1 MKKMSKILT
10 FILVLAMVLGT
21 VAMAAEPSYTIS
33 ATDGSLE
40 HGSITLTYTYTV
52 TKDVTDDNNNTTSET
67 KEVTETAFLKKGSL
81 SADIPKDAKV
91 VISFN
96 ANTGYEFIGAKDDA
110 NNPIEDGAEITLTK
124 SLIITPEFRLK
135 DTLGGEAKISSFKID
150 AICPSAYYW
159 QQCHKK
165 DSNSNSVLDNN
176 LLKYTRY
183 PGKLNGTQSPSTEIA
198 KGYYVDL
205 TLYVND
211 ADYAAFISTNG
222 NSSDKFSVTTPG
234 DSSFLAGSTNPS
246 ASAVINATTDGK
258 GYSITLTGVYYV
270 GGSDNTLKL
279 IVTQGNYNAI
289 LSCKIDNATIIPTT
303 PDDDKPSEETTAAQ
317 PYVIISSYSYGKGD
331 LVAGETRNVTMTFR
345 NTSKTM
351 AVENMMVTM
360 TLPDA
365 MMLTSS
371 SNSFYIESLAAEGT
385 ITKTVNVTVKPTAA
399 AQSHSMTVDFTYDY
413 LDNGTRRNAKTTETI
428 SMPVLQVDRF
438 TVTGIDLPTQIFVG
452 EENNLSVNFVN
463 KSRTDIYNL
472 SAKLSCEA
480 LSNNGEEQ
488 YLGNLASGTT
498 SSADFYITAN
508 EKGELVGEVIITYE
522 DTNMNQRTVSVPF
535 TTQAAS
541 YEDIYGPTDP
551 VDPGLDPVGPVEPE
565 TTGFPWFWV
574 IAGVV
579 VVAAGVFVA
588 LKLRK
593 NKKESVDEDEDI

>member
-1 MKKMSKILT
+1 MTVKKMSKILI

-21 VAMAAEPSYTIS
+21 VAMAEVPTPAANTPATQEETVTYTITAGTFTNGQMTIKYGTTQSPLASGASLTVEKDTEITVEFS
-33 ATDGSLE
+33 AT
-40 HGSITLTYTYTV
+40 
-52 TKDVTDDNNNTTSET
+52 
-67 KEVTETAFLKKGSL
+67 A
-81 SADIPKDAKV
+81 
-91 VISFN
+91 
-96 ANTGYEFIGAKDDA
+96 GYEFVKATYKIGEK
-110 NNPIEDGAEITLTK
+110 ETSLSDGGKFTLTGDAT
-124 SLIITPEFRLK
+124 ITPVFQAK
-135 DTLGGEAKISSFKID
+135 STLGGEKTADSFRLD
-150 AICPSAYYW
+150 AICSGSYYW
-159 QQCHKK
+159 QMYHK
-165 DSNSNSVLDNN
+165 DMANN
-176 LLKYTRY
+176 KKYTKY
-183 PGKLNGTQSPSTEIA
+183 PGSPADKVNPSSEIV
-198 KGYYVDL
+198 KGNYVDL
-205 TLYVND
+205 TLYVTDND
-211 ADYAAFISTNG
+211 FLSLYGSTGYSKN
-222 NSSDKFSVTTPG
+222 NFSVTTPG
-234 DSSFLAGSTNPS
+234 DSSFLAGSGAGAEIEKWTVGS
-246 ASAVINATTDGK
+246 TDK
-258 GYSITLTGVYYV
+258 GMEIQLTGVYYV

-279 IVTQGNYNAI
+279 IITQGNYNAI
-289 LSCKIDNATIIPTT
+289 VTCKIDNATIIPTK
-303 PDDDKPSEETTAAQ
+303 PDDEKPDTETTAAQ

-331 LVAGETRNVTMTFR
+331 LVAGETRNITMTFR

-413 LDNGTRRNAKTTETI
+413 LDNGVRRNAKTTETI

-438 TVTGIDLPTQIFVG
+438 TVTGIDLPQQIFIG

-472 SAKLSCEA
+472 SAKLNCEG

-498 SSADFYITAN
+498 SSADFYITGN
-508 EKGELVGEVIITYE
+508 EKCELVGEVIITYE

-535 TTQAAS
+535 TTQVTS
-541 YEDIYGPTDP
+541 YEDVWGPSNP
-551 VDPGLDPVGPVEPE
+551 SVDPGMDPGTDPGMEEPA
-565 TTGFPWFWV
+565 GFPWFWV
-574 IAGVV
+574 IGGVV
-579 VVAAGVFVA
+579 VVAAGVFVY

>member
-1 MKKMSKILT
+1 MTVKKMSKILT

-21 VAMAAEPSYTIS
+21 VAMAEVPTPAAKTPATKEETVTYTITAGTVENGTLTIKYGSTQEPLTTGAKTAAIAKDTDITVVAEPKAGYELVAINYTIGETTTDIK
-33 ATDGSLE
+33 TDGKF
-40 HGSITLTYTYTV
+40 TLT
-52 TKDVTDDNNNTTSET
+52 
-67 KEVTETAFLKKGSL
+67 G
-81 SADIPKDAKV
+81 
-91 VISFN
+91 N
-96 ANTGYEFIGAKDDA
+96 AT
-110 NNPIEDGAEITLTK
+110 
-124 SLIITPEFRLK
+124 ITPVFQAK
-135 DTLGGEAKISSFKID
+135 STLGGEKTADSFRLD
-150 AICPSAYYW
+150 AICSGSYYW
-159 QQCHKK
+159 QMYHK
-165 DSNSNSVLDNN
+165 DMANN
-176 LLKYTRY
+176 KKYTKY
-183 PGKLNGTQSPSTEIA
+183 PGSPADKVNPSSEIV
-198 KGYYVDL
+198 KGNYVDL
-205 TLYVND
+205 TLYVTDND
-211 ADYAAFISTNG
+211 FLSLYGSTGYSKN
-222 NSSDKFSVTTPG
+222 NFSVTTPG
-234 DSSFLAGSTNPS
+234 DSSFLAGSGAGAEIEKWTVGS
-246 ASAVINATTDGK
+246 TDK
-258 GYSITLTGVYYV
+258 GMEIQLTGVYYV

-279 IVTQGNYNAI
+279 IITQGNYNAI
-289 LSCKIDNATIIPTT
+289 VTCKIDNATIIPTK
-303 PDDDKPSEETTAAQ
+303 PDDEKPDTETTAAQ

-331 LVAGETRNVTMTFR
+331 LVAGETRNITMTFR

-413 LDNGTRRNAKTTETI
+413 LDNGVRRNAKTTETI

-438 TVTGIDLPTQIFVG
+438 TVTGIDLPQQIFIG

-472 SAKLSCEA
+472 SAKLNCEG

-498 SSADFYITAN
+498 SSADFYITGN

-535 TTQAAS
+535 TTQVTS
-541 YEDIYGPTDP
+541 YEDVWGPSNP
-551 VDPGLDPVGPVEPE
+551 SVDPGMDPGTDPGMEEPA
-565 TTGFPWFWV
+565 GFPWFWV
-574 IAGVV
+574 IGGVV
-579 VVAAGVFVA
+579 VVAAGVFVY

>member
-1 MKKMSKILT
+1 MKKISKILT

-21 VAMAAEPSYTIS
+21 VAMAEVGDPVTTPTYTITAGTFTNGS
-33 ATDGSLE
+33 ISLTLVGNDGKDTSL
-40 HGSITLTYTYTV
+40 GSITATGGKIENIA
-52 TKDVTDDNNNTTSET
+52 KDSKV
-67 KEVTETAFLKKGSL
+67 
-81 SADIPKDAKV
+81 KV
-91 VISFN
+91 VFVPSP
-96 ANTGYEFIGAKDDA
+96 GYEFVGAKD
-110 NNPIEDGAEITLTK
+110 NNGKIIKDGDVLTITDNLT
-124 SLIITPEFRLK
+124 ITPAFAPKASLGSAAAVNSY
-135 DTLGGEAKISSFKID
+135 TLQ

-159 QQCHKK
+159 QQYHKTPGGG
-165 DSNSNSVLDNN
+165 DT
-176 LLKYTRY
+176 KYTRY

-211 ADYAAFISTNG
+211 ADYATFING
-222 NSSDKFSVTTPG
+222 DISKNELFSVTTPG
-234 DSSFLAGSTNPS
+234 DSSFLAGNTTPS
-246 ASAVINATTDGK
+246 ANADIDPWEEGK
-258 GYSITLTGVYYV
+258 GYTIKLTGVYYV
-270 GGSDNTLKL
+270 GGNDNTLKL

-289 LSCKIDNATIIPTT
+289 LSCKIDNATIVPEKENDKK
-303 PDDDKPSEETTAAQ
+303 PDGETTAAQ

-371 SNSFYIESLAAEGT
+371 SNSFYIEALAAEGT
-385 ITKTVNVTVKPTAA
+385 ITKTVNVTVKSNAA

-413 LDNGTRRNAKTTETI
+413 LDNGIRRNAKTTESI

-438 TVTGIDLPTQIFVG
+438 TVTGIDLPQEIFMG

-463 KSRTDIYNL
+463 KSRTEIYNL
-472 SAKLSCEA
+472 SAKLNCEG

-498 SSADFYITAN
+498 SSADFYIKGN

-535 TTQAAS
+535 TTKVIS
-541 YEDIYGPTDP
+541 YEDAWGPQ
-551 VDPGLDPVGPVEPE
+551 GPVGPQNPDDPGMDPGMEEPA
-565 TTGFPWFWV
+565 GFPWFWV
-574 IAGVV
+574 IGGVV
-579 VVAAGVFVA
+579 VVAAGVFVY

-593 NKKESVDEDEDI
+593 NKKESVEEDEDI

>member
-21 VAMAAEPSYTIS
+21 VAMAEVPTPAAKTPATKEETVTYTITAGTVENGTLTIKYGSTQEPLTTGAKTAAIAKDTDITVVAEPKAGYELVAINYTIGETTTDIK
-33 ATDGSLE
+33 TDGKF
-40 HGSITLTYTYTV
+40 TLT
-52 TKDVTDDNNNTTSET
+52 
-67 KEVTETAFLKKGSL
+67 G
-81 SADIPKDAKV
+81 
-91 VISFN
+91 N
-96 ANTGYEFIGAKDDA
+96 AT
-110 NNPIEDGAEITLTK
+110 
-124 SLIITPEFRLK
+124 ITPVFQAK
-135 DTLGGEAKISSFKID
+135 STLGGEKTADSFRLD
-150 AICPSAYYW
+150 AICSGSYYW
-159 QQCHKK
+159 QMYHK
-165 DSNSNSVLDNN
+165 DMANN
-176 LLKYTRY
+176 KKYTKY
-183 PGKLNGTQSPSTEIA
+183 PGSPADKVNPSSEIV
-198 KGYYVDL
+198 KGNYVDL
-205 TLYVND
+205 TLYVTDND
-211 ADYAAFISTNG
+211 FLSLYGSTGYSKN
-222 NSSDKFSVTTPG
+222 NFSVTTPG
-234 DSSFLAGSTNPS
+234 DSSFLAGSGAGAEIEKWTVGS
-246 ASAVINATTDGK
+246 TDK
-258 GYSITLTGVYYV
+258 GMEIQLTGVYYV

-279 IVTQGNYNAI
+279 IITQGNYNAI
-289 LSCKIDNATIIPTT
+289 VTCKIDNATIIPTK
-303 PDDDKPSEETTAAQ
+303 PDDEKPDTETTAAQ

-331 LVAGETRNVTMTFR
+331 LVAGETRNITMTFR

-413 LDNGTRRNAKTTETI
+413 LDNGVRRNAKTTETI

-438 TVTGIDLPTQIFVG
+438 TVTGIDLPQQIFIG

-472 SAKLSCEA
+472 SAKLNCEG

-498 SSADFYITAN
+498 SSADFYITGN

-535 TTQAAS
+535 TTQVTS
-541 YEDIYGPTDP
+541 YEDVWGPSNP
-551 VDPGLDPVGPVEPE
+551 SVDPGTDPGTDPGMEEPA
-565 TTGFPWFWV
+565 GFPWFWV
-574 IAGVV
+574 IGGVA
-579 VVAAGVFVA
+579 VVAAGVFVY

>member
-1 MKKMSKILT
+1 MTVKKMSKILI

-21 VAMAAEPSYTIS
+21 VAMAEVPTPAAKTPATQEETVTYTITAGIFTNGQMTIKYGTTQSPLASGASLTVEKDTEITVEFS
-33 ATDGSLE
+33 AT
-40 HGSITLTYTYTV
+40 
-52 TKDVTDDNNNTTSET
+52 
-67 KEVTETAFLKKGSL
+67 A
-81 SADIPKDAKV
+81 
-91 VISFN
+91 
-96 ANTGYEFIGAKDDA
+96 GYEFVKATYKIGEK
-110 NNPIEDGAEITLTK
+110 ETSLSDGGKFTLTGDAT
-124 SLIITPEFRLK
+124 ITPVFQAK
-135 DTLGGEAKISSFKID
+135 STLGGEKTADSFRLD
-150 AICPSAYYW
+150 AICSGSYYW
-159 QQCHKK
+159 QMYHK
-165 DSNSNSVLDNN
+165 DMANN
-176 LLKYTRY
+176 KKYTKY
-183 PGKLNGTQSPSTEIA
+183 PGSPADKVNPSSEIV
-198 KGYYVDL
+198 KGNYVDL
-205 TLYVND
+205 TLYVTDND
-211 ADYAAFISTNG
+211 FLSLYGSTGYSKN
-222 NSSDKFSVTTPG
+222 NFSVTTPG
-234 DSSFLAGSTNPS
+234 DSSFLAGSGAGAEIEKWTVGS
-246 ASAVINATTDGK
+246 TDKGMVIQ
-258 GYSITLTGVYYV
+258 LTGVYYV

-279 IVTQGNYNAI
+279 IITQGNYNAI
-289 LSCKIDNATIIPTT
+289 VTCKIDNATIIPTK
-303 PDDDKPSEETTAAQ
+303 PDDEKPDTETTAAQ

-331 LVAGETRNVTMTFR
+331 LVAGETRNITMTFR

-413 LDNGTRRNAKTTETI
+413 LDNGVRRNAKTTETI

-438 TVTGIDLPTQIFVG
+438 TVTGIDLPQQIFIG

-472 SAKLSCEA
+472 SAKLNCEG

-498 SSADFYITAN
+498 SSADFYITGN

-535 TTQAAS
+535 TTQVTS
-541 YEDIYGPTDP
+541 YEDVWGPSNP
-551 VDPGLDPVGPVEPE
+551 SVDPGMDPGTDPGMEEPA
-565 TTGFPWFWV
+565 GFPWFWV
-574 IAGVV
+574 IGGVV
-579 VVAAGVFVA
+579 VVAAGVFVY

>member
-1 MKKMSKILT
+1 MTVKKMSKILT
-10 FILVLAMVLGT
+10 FILVLAMVLST
-21 VAMAAEPSYTIS
+21 VAMAAEPPYTVSAPADSLTHGKITITYDTADTEKGGTKTVNGFLNSTTTSIKLPDDVKKIKVSFTANPGYEFVS
-33 ATDGSLE
+33 ATYKVGDTDAKPVADFGE
-40 HGSITLTYTYTV
+40 IEIT
-52 TKDVTDDNNNTTSET
+52 NNTT
-67 KEVTETAFLKKGSL
+67 
-81 SADIPKDAKV
+81 
-91 VISFN
+91 
-96 ANTGYEFIGAKDDA
+96 
-110 NNPIEDGAEITLTK
+110 
-124 SLIITPEFRLK
+124 ITPVFQAK
-135 DTLGGEAKISSFKID
+135 STLGGEKTADSFRLD
-150 AICPSAYYW
+150 AICSGSYYW
-159 QQCHKK
+159 QMYHK
-165 DSNSNSVLDNN
+165 DMANN
-176 LLKYTRY
+176 KKYTKY
-183 PGKLNGTQSPSTEIA
+183 PGSPADKVNPSSEIV
-198 KGYYVDL
+198 KGNYVDL
-205 TLYVND
+205 TLYVTD
-211 ADYAAFISTNG
+211 DDFLSLYGSTGYSKN
-222 NSSDKFSVTTPG
+222 NFSVTTPG
-234 DSSFLAGSTNPS
+234 DSSFLAGNTTPS
-246 ASAVINATTDGK
+246 ANAEIDPWEGK
-258 GYSITLTGVYYV
+258 GYTVKLTGVYYV
-270 GGSDNTLKL
+270 GGNDNTLKL

-289 LSCKIDNATIIPTT
+289 VTCKIDNATIIPTK
-303 PDDDKPSEETTAAQ
+303 PDDEKPDTETTAAQ

-331 LVAGETRNVTMTFR
+331 LVAGETRNITMTFR

-413 LDNGTRRNAKTTETI
+413 LDNGVRRNAKTTETI

-438 TVTGIDLPTQIFVG
+438 TVTGIDLPQQIFIG

-472 SAKLSCEA
+472 SAKLNCEG

-498 SSADFYITAN
+498 SSADFYITGN

-535 TTQAAS
+535 TTQVTS
-541 YEDIYGPTDP
+541 YEDVWGPSNP
-551 VDPGLDPVGPVEPE
+551 SVDPGMDPGTDPGMEEPA
-565 TTGFPWFWV
+565 GFPWFWV
-574 IAGVV
+574 IGGVA
-579 VVAAGVFVA
+579 VVAAGVFVY

>member
-1 MKKMSKILT
+1 MKKISKILT

-21 VAMAAEPSYTIS
+21 VAMAADGDPVTTPTYTIT
-33 ATDGSLE
+33 AGTFTN
-40 HGSITLTYTYTV
+40 GSISLTLVGSDGNDTSLGNITATGGKIENIA
-52 TKDVTDDNNNTTSET
+52 KDSKV
-67 KEVTETAFLKKGSL
+67 
-81 SADIPKDAKV
+81 KV
-91 VISFN
+91 VFVPN
-96 ANTGYEFIGAKDDA
+96 PGYEFLRASDNAEKTIKDGDVLT
-110 NNPIEDGAEITLTK
+110 ITDNLT
-124 SLIITPEFRLK
+124 ITPEFAPKASLGSAAAVNSY
-135 DTLGGEAKISSFKID
+135 TLQ

-159 QQCHKK
+159 QQYHKTPGSG
-165 DSNSNSVLDNN
+165 DT
-176 LLKYTRY
+176 KYTRY

-211 ADYAAFISTNG
+211 TDYVTFING
-222 NSSDKFSVTTPG
+222 DTKKNELFSVTTPG
-234 DSSFLAGSTNPS
+234 DSSFLAGSGAGAEIEKWTVGS
-246 ASAVINATTDGK
+246 TDKGMVIQ
-258 GYSITLTGVYYV
+258 LTGVYYV

-279 IVTQGNYNAI
+279 IITQGNYNAI
-289 LSCKIDNATIIPTT
+289 VTCKIDNATIIPTK
-303 PDDDKPSEETTAAQ
+303 PDDEKPDTETTAAQ

-331 LVAGETRNVTMTFR
+331 LVAGETRNITMTFR

-399 AQSHSMTVDFTYDY
+399 AQSHSMAVDFTYDY
-413 LDNGTRRNAKTTETI
+413 LDNGVRRNAKTTETI

-438 TVTGIDLPTQIFVG
+438 TVTGIDLPQQIFIG

-472 SAKLSCEA
+472 SAKLNCEG

-498 SSADFYITAN
+498 SSADFYITGN
-508 EKGELVGEVIITYE
+508 EKCELVGEVIITYE

-535 TTQAAS
+535 TTQVTS
-541 YEDIYGPTDP
+541 YEDVWGPSNP
-551 VDPGLDPVGPVEPE
+551 SVDPGMDPGTDPGMEEPA
-565 TTGFPWFWV
+565 GFPWFWV
-574 IAGVV
+574 IGGVV
-579 VVAAGVFVA
+579 VVAAGVFVY

-593 NKKESVDEDEDI
+593 NKKESVEEDEDI

>member
-1 MKKMSKILT
+1 MTVKKMSKILI

-21 VAMAAEPSYTIS
+21 VAMAEVPTPAAKTPATQEETVTYTITAGIFTNGQMTIKYGTTQSPLASGASLTVEKDTEITVEFS
-33 ATDGSLE
+33 AT
-40 HGSITLTYTYTV
+40 
-52 TKDVTDDNNNTTSET
+52 
-67 KEVTETAFLKKGSL
+67 A
-81 SADIPKDAKV
+81 
-91 VISFN
+91 
-96 ANTGYEFIGAKDDA
+96 GYEFVKATYKIGEK
-110 NNPIEDGAEITLTK
+110 ETSLSDGGKFTLTGDAT
-124 SLIITPEFRLK
+124 ITPVFQAK
-135 DTLGGEAKISSFKID
+135 STLGGEKTADSFRLD
-150 AICPSAYYW
+150 AICSGSYYW
-159 QQCHKK
+159 QMYHK
-165 DSNSNSVLDNN
+165 DMANN
-176 LLKYTRY
+176 KKYTKY
-183 PGKLNGTQSPSTEIA
+183 PGSPADKVNPSSEIV
-198 KGYYVDL
+198 KGNYVDL
-205 TLYVND
+205 TLYVTDND
-211 ADYAAFISTNG
+211 FLSLYGSTGYSKN
-222 NSSDKFSVTTPG
+222 NFSVTTPG
-234 DSSFLAGSTNPS
+234 DSSFLAGSGAGAEIEKWTVGS
-246 ASAVINATTDGK
+246 TDKGMVIQ
-258 GYSITLTGVYYV
+258 LTGVYYV

-279 IVTQGNYNAI
+279 IITQGNYNAI
-289 LSCKIDNATIIPTT
+289 VTCKIDNATIVPEKENDKK
-303 PDDDKPSEETTAAQ
+303 PDEETTAAQ

-331 LVAGETRNVTMTFR
+331 LVAGETRNITMTFR

-413 LDNGTRRNAKTTETI
+413 LDNGVRRNAKTTETI

-438 TVTGIDLPTQIFVG
+438 TVTGIDLPQQIFIG

-472 SAKLSCEA
+472 SAKLNCEG

-498 SSADFYITAN
+498 SSADFYITGN
-508 EKGELVGEVIITYE
+508 EKCELVGEVIITYE

-535 TTQAAS
+535 TTQVTS
-541 YEDIYGPTDP
+541 YEDVWGPSNP
-551 VDPGLDPVGPVEPE
+551 SVDPGMDPGTDPGMEEPA
-565 TTGFPWFWV
+565 GFPWFWV
-574 IAGVV
+574 IGGVA
-579 VVAAGVFVA
+579 VVAAGVFVY

>member
-1 MKKMSKILT
+1 MKKISKILT

-21 VAMAAEPSYTIS
+21 VAMAAKAP
-33 ATDGSLE
+33 
-40 HGSITLTYTYTV
+40 YTV
-52 TKDVTDDNNNTTSET
+52 SAPADSLTHGKITITYDTADTEKSGTKTVNGFLNSTTTSI
-67 KEVTETAFLKKGSL
+67 KLPNDVKKIKVSFTAN
-81 SADIPKDAKV
+81 P
-91 VISFN
+91 
-96 ANTGYEFIGAKDDA
+96 GYEFVSATYKVGDTDAKSVVDFGE
-110 NNPIEDGAEITLTK
+110 IEITDNTT
-124 SLIITPEFRLK
+124 ITPVFQAK
-135 DTLGGEAKISSFKID
+135 STLGGEKTADSFRLD
-150 AICPSAYYW
+150 AICSGSYYW
-159 QQCHKK
+159 QMYHK
-165 DSNSNSVLDNN
+165 DMANN
-176 LLKYTRY
+176 KKYTKY
-183 PGKLNGTQSPSTEIA
+183 PGSPADKVNPSSEIV
-198 KGYYVDL
+198 KGNYVDL
-205 TLYVND
+205 TLYVTD
-211 ADYAAFISTNG
+211 TDYVTFING
-222 NSSDKFSVTTPG
+222 DITKNELFSVTTPG
-234 DSSFLAGSTNPS
+234 DSSFLAGSGAGAEIEKWTVGS
-246 ASAVINATTDGK
+246 TDKGMVIQ
-258 GYSITLTGVYYV
+258 LTGVYYV

-279 IVTQGNYNAI
+279 IITQGNYNAI
-289 LSCKIDNATIIPTT
+289 VTCKIDNATIVPEKENDKK
-303 PDDDKPSEETTAAQ
+303 PDEETTAAQ

-413 LDNGTRRNAKTTETI
+413 LDNGVRRNAKTTETI

-438 TVTGIDLPTQIFVG
+438 TVTGIDLPQQIFIG

-472 SAKLSCEA
+472 SAKLNCEG

-498 SSADFYITAN
+498 SSADFYITGN
-508 EKGELVGEVIITYE
+508 EKCELVGEVIITYE

-535 TTQAAS
+535 TTQVTS
-541 YEDIYGPTDP
+541 YEDVWGPSNP
-551 VDPGLDPVGPVEPE
+551 SVDPGMDPGTDPGMEEPA
-565 TTGFPWFWV
+565 GFPWFWV
-574 IAGVV
+574 IGGVA
-579 VVAAGVFVA
+579 VVAAGVFVY

>member
-1 MKKMSKILT
+1 MTVKKMSKILI

-21 VAMAAEPSYTIS
+21 VAMAEVPTPAAKTPATQEETVTYTITAGIFTNGQMTIKYGTTQSPLASGASLTVEKDTEITVEFS
-33 ATDGSLE
+33 AT
-40 HGSITLTYTYTV
+40 
-52 TKDVTDDNNNTTSET
+52 
-67 KEVTETAFLKKGSL
+67 A
-81 SADIPKDAKV
+81 
-91 VISFN
+91 
-96 ANTGYEFIGAKDDA
+96 GYEFVKATYKIGEK
-110 NNPIEDGAEITLTK
+110 ETSLSDGGKFTLTGDAT
-124 SLIITPEFRLK
+124 ITPVFQAK
-135 DTLGGEAKISSFKID
+135 STLGGEKTADSFRLD
-150 AICPSAYYW
+150 AICSGSYYW
-159 QQCHKK
+159 QMYHK
-165 DSNSNSVLDNN
+165 DMANN
-176 LLKYTRY
+176 KKYTKY
-183 PGKLNGTQSPSTEIA
+183 PGSPADKVNPSSEIV
-198 KGYYVDL
+198 KGNYVDL
-205 TLYVND
+205 TLYVTDND
-211 ADYAAFISTNG
+211 FLNLCSSTGYSKDN
-222 NSSDKFSVTTPG
+222 FSVTTPG
-234 DSSFLAGSTNPS
+234 DSSFLAGSGAGAEIEKWTVGS
-246 ASAVINATTDGK
+246 TDKGMVIQ
-258 GYSITLTGVYYV
+258 LTGVYYV

-279 IVTQGNYNAI
+279 IITQGNYNAI
-289 LSCKIDNATIIPTT
+289 VTCKIDNATIIPTK
-303 PDDDKPSEETTAAQ
+303 PDDEKPDTETTAAQ

-331 LVAGETRNVTMTFR
+331 LVAGETRNITMTFR

-413 LDNGTRRNAKTTETI
+413 LDNGVRRNAKTTETI

-438 TVTGIDLPTQIFVG
+438 TVTGIDLPQQIFMG

-472 SAKLSCEA
+472 SAKLNCEG

-498 SSADFYITAN
+498 SSADFYITGN

-535 TTQAAS
+535 TTQVTS
-541 YEDIYGPTDP
+541 YEDVWGPSNP
-551 VDPGLDPVGPVEPE
+551 SVDPGMDPGTDPGMEEPA
-565 TTGFPWFWV
+565 GFPWFWV
-574 IAGVV
+574 IGGVV
-579 VVAAGVFVA
+579 VVAAGVFVY

>member
-21 VAMAAEPSYTIS
+21 VAMAEVPTPAAKTPATQEETVTYTITAGIFTNGQMTIKYGTTQSPLASGASLTVEKDTEITVEFS
-33 ATDGSLE
+33 AT
-40 HGSITLTYTYTV
+40 
-52 TKDVTDDNNNTTSET
+52 
-67 KEVTETAFLKKGSL
+67 A
-81 SADIPKDAKV
+81 
-91 VISFN
+91 
-96 ANTGYEFIGAKDDA
+96 GYEFVKATYKIGEK
-110 NNPIEDGAEITLTK
+110 ETSLSDGGKFTLTGDAT
-124 SLIITPEFRLK
+124 ITPVFQAK
-135 DTLGGEAKISSFKID
+135 STLGGEKTADSFRLD
-150 AICPSAYYW
+150 AICSGSYYW
-159 QQCHKK
+159 QMYHK
-165 DSNSNSVLDNN
+165 DMANN
-176 LLKYTRY
+176 KKYTKY
-183 PGKLNGTQSPSTEIA
+183 PGSPADKVNPSSEIV
-198 KGYYVDL
+198 KGNYVDL
-205 TLYVND
+205 TLYVTDND
-211 ADYAAFISTNG
+211 FLSLYGSTGYSKN
-222 NSSDKFSVTTPG
+222 NFSVTTPG
-234 DSSFLAGSTNPS
+234 DSSFLAGSGAGAEIEKWTVGS
-246 ASAVINATTDGK
+246 TDKGMVIQ
-258 GYSITLTGVYYV
+258 LTGVYYV

-279 IVTQGNYNAI
+279 IITQGNYNAI
-289 LSCKIDNATIIPTT
+289 VTCKIDNATIIPTK
-303 PDDDKPSEETTAAQ
+303 PDDEKPDTETTAAQ

-331 LVAGETRNVTMTFR
+331 LVAGETRNITMTFR

-413 LDNGTRRNAKTTETI
+413 LDNGVRRNAKTTETI

-438 TVTGIDLPTQIFVG
+438 TVTGIDLPQQIFIG

-472 SAKLSCEA
+472 SAKLNCEG

-498 SSADFYITAN
+498 SSADFYITGN

-535 TTQAAS
+535 TTQVTS
-541 YEDIYGPTDP
+541 YEDVWGPSNP
-551 VDPGLDPVGPVEPE
+551 SVDPGMDPGTDPGMEEPA
-565 TTGFPWFWV
+565 GFPWFWV
-574 IAGVV
+574 IGGVA
-579 VVAAGVFVA
+579 VVAAGVFVY

>member
-1 MKKMSKILT
+1 MKKISKILT

-21 VAMAAEPSYTIS
+21 VAMAADGDPVTTPTYTITAGTFTNGS
-33 ATDGSLE
+33 ISLTLVGNDGKDTSL
-40 HGSITLTYTYTV
+40 GSITV
-52 TKDVTDDNNNTTSET
+52 TNGKIENIEKDSKV
-67 KEVTETAFLKKGSL
+67 
-81 SADIPKDAKV
+81 KV
-91 VISFN
+91 VFVPSP
-96 ANTGYEFIGAKDDA
+96 GYEFVGAKDGTEK
-110 NNPIEDGAEITLTK
+110 IIKDGDVLTITDNLT
-124 SLIITPEFRLK
+124 ITPVFAPKASLGSAAAVNSY
-135 DTLGGEAKISSFKID
+135 TLQ

-159 QQCHKK
+159 QQYHKTPGGG
-165 DSNSNSVLDNN
+165 DT
-176 LLKYTRY
+176 KYTRY
-183 PGKLNGTQSPSTEIA
+183 PGKLNGNQSPSTEIA

-211 ADYAAFISTNG
+211 TDYVTFIGQEG
-222 NSSDKFSVTTPG
+222 NDNDKFSVTTPG
-234 DSSFLAGSTNPS
+234 DSSFLAGNTTPS
-246 ASAVINATTDGK
+246 ANAEIAPWEKGK
-258 GYSITLTGVYYV
+258 GYTVKLTGVYYV

-279 IVTQGNYNAI
+279 IITQGNYNAI
-289 LSCKIDNATIIPTT
+289 VTCKIDNATIVPEKENDKK
-303 PDDDKPSEETTAAQ
+303 PDEETTAAQ

-331 LVAGETRNVTMTFR
+331 LVAGETRNITMTFR

-413 LDNGTRRNAKTTETI
+413 LDNGVRRNAKTTETI

-438 TVTGIDLPTQIFVG
+438 TVTGIDLPQQIFIG

-472 SAKLSCEA
+472 SAKLNCEG

-498 SSADFYITAN
+498 SSADFYITGN
-508 EKGELVGEVIITYE
+508 EKCELVGEVIITYE

-535 TTQAAS
+535 TTQVTS
-541 YEDIYGPTDP
+541 YEDVWGPSNP
-551 VDPGLDPVGPVEPE
+551 SVDPGMDPGTDPGMEEPA
-565 TTGFPWFWV
+565 GFPWFWV
-574 IAGVV
+574 IGGVV
-579 VVAAGVFVA
+579 VVAAGVFVY

-593 NKKESVDEDEDI
+593 NKKESVEEDEDI

>member
-1 MKKMSKILT
+1 MKKMSKIPT
-10 FILVLAMVLGT
+10 FILVLAMVLST
-21 VAMAAEPSYTIS
+21 VAKADQSDGTNTGNTTNDTYTITAGKFENGTLTIKYNSTQSPLTAGATSSAIAKGTEVTILAEPKAGYELAALNYTIGETTTDIK
-33 ATDGSLE
+33 TDGKFV
-40 HGSITLTYTYTV
+40 LTGNATV
-52 TKDVTDDNNNTTSET
+52 TPV
-67 KEVTETAFLKKGSL
+67 FQ
-81 SADIPKDAKV
+81 AK
-91 VISFN
+91 S
-96 ANTGYEFIGAKDDA
+96 
-110 NNPIEDGAEITLTK
+110 
-124 SLIITPEFRLK
+124 
-135 DTLGGEAKISSFKID
+135 TLGGEKTADSFRLD
-150 AICPSAYYW
+150 AICSGSYYW
-159 QQCHKK
+159 QMYHK
-165 DSNSNSVLDNN
+165 DMANN
-176 LLKYTRY
+176 KKYTKY
-183 PGKLNGTQSPSTEIA
+183 PGSPLDKVNPSSEIV
-198 KGYYVDL
+198 KGNYVDL
-205 TLYVND
+205 TLYVTDND
-211 ADYAAFISTNG
+211 FLSLCGTTSY
-222 NSSDKFSVTTPG
+222 DKNNFSVTTPG
-234 DSSFLAGSTNPS
+234 DSSFLAGSGAGAEIEKWTVGS
-246 ASAVINATTDGK
+246 TDKGMVIQ
-258 GYSITLTGVYYV
+258 LTGVYYV

-279 IVTQGNYNAI
+279 IITQGNYNAI
-289 LSCKIDNATIIPTT
+289 VTCKIDNATIVPEKENDKK
-303 PDDDKPSEETTAAQ
+303 PDEETTAAQ

-413 LDNGTRRNAKTTETI
+413 LDNGIRRNAKTTESI

-438 TVTGIDLPTQIFVG
+438 TVTGIDLPQQIFIG

-472 SAKLSCEA
+472 SAKLNCEG

-498 SSADFYITAN
+498 SSADFYITGN

-535 TTQAAS
+535 TTQVTS
-541 YEDIYGPTDP
+541 YEDVWGPQGPAGPQNPD
-551 VDPGLDPVGPVEPE
+551 DPGMDPGMEEPA
-565 TTGFPWFWV
+565 GFPWFWV
-574 IAGVV
+574 IGGVV
-579 VVAAGVFVA
+579 VVAAGVFVY

>member
-1 MKKMSKILT
+1 MTVKKMSKILT

-21 VAMAAEPSYTIS
+21 VAMAEVPTPAAKTPATKEETVTYTITAGTVENGTLTIKYGSTQEPLTTGAKTAAIAKDTDITVVAEPKAGYELVALNYTIGETTTDIK
-33 ATDGSLE
+33 TDGKF
-40 HGSITLTYTYTV
+40 TLT
-52 TKDVTDDNNNTTSET
+52 
-67 KEVTETAFLKKGSL
+67 G
-81 SADIPKDAKV
+81 
-91 VISFN
+91 N
-96 ANTGYEFIGAKDDA
+96 AT
-110 NNPIEDGAEITLTK
+110 
-124 SLIITPEFRLK
+124 ITPVFQAK
-135 DTLGGEAKISSFKID
+135 STLGGEKTADSFRLD
-150 AICPSAYYW
+150 AICNGYSNWQAY
-159 QQCHKK
+159 HK
-165 DSNSNSVLDNN
+165 DTTNN
-176 LLKYTRY
+176 KKYTKY
-183 PGKLNGTQSPSTEIA
+183 PGSPKDNVTPSSEIT
-198 KGYYVDL
+198 KGNYVDL
-205 TLYVND
+205 TLYVTDND
-211 ADYAAFISTNG
+211 FLSLTQKDGYDAN
-222 NSSDKFSVTTPG
+222 KFSVTTPG
-234 DSSFLAGSTNPS
+234 DSSFLAGGSGYYGS
-246 ASAVINATTDGK
+246 AIKSEANISIWKVNDTPK
-258 GYSITLTGVYYV
+258 GMLIELTGVYYV
-270 GGSDNTLKL
+270 GGNDNTLKL

-289 LSCKIDNATIIPTT
+289 VTCKIDNATIIPTK
-303 PDDDKPSEETTAAQ
+303 PDDEKPDTETTAAQ

-331 LVAGETRNVTMTFR
+331 LVAGETRNITMTFR

-413 LDNGTRRNAKTTETI
+413 LDNGVRRNAKTTETI

-438 TVTGIDLPTQIFVG
+438 TVTGIDLPQQIFIG

-472 SAKLSCEA
+472 SAKLNCEG

-498 SSADFYITAN
+498 SSADFYITGN

-535 TTQAAS
+535 TTQVTS
-541 YEDIYGPTDP
+541 YEDVWGPSNP
-551 VDPGLDPVGPVEPE
+551 SVDPGMDPGTDPGMEEPA
-565 TTGFPWFWV
+565 GFPWFWV
-574 IAGVV
+574 IGGVV
-579 VVAAGVFVA
+579 VVAAGVFVY

>member
-10 FILVLAMVLGT
+10 FILVLAMVLST
-21 VAMAAEPSYTIS
+21 VAMAAEPP
-33 ATDGSLE
+33 
-40 HGSITLTYTYTV
+40 YTV
-52 TKDVTDDNNNTTSET
+52 SAPADSLTHGKITITYDTADTEKGGTKTVNGFLNSTTTSI
-67 KEVTETAFLKKGSL
+67 KLPDDVKKIKVSFTAN
-81 SADIPKDAKV
+81 P
-91 VISFN
+91 
-96 ANTGYEFIGAKDDA
+96 GYEFVSATYKVGDTDAKSVADFGE
-110 NNPIEDGAEITLTK
+110 IEITDNT
-124 SLIITPEFRLK
+124 IITPVFQAK
-135 DTLGGEAKISSFKID
+135 STLGGEKTADSFRLD
-150 AICPSAYYW
+150 AICSGSYYW
-159 QQCHKK
+159 QMYHK
-165 DSNSNSVLDNN
+165 DMANN
-176 LLKYTRY
+176 KKYTKY
-183 PGKLNGTQSPSTEIA
+183 PGSPADKVNPSSEIV
-198 KGYYVDL
+198 KGNYVDL
-205 TLYVND
+205 TLYVTDND
-211 ADYAAFISTNG
+211 FLSLYGSTGYSKDN
-222 NSSDKFSVTTPG
+222 FSVTTPG
-234 DSSFLAGSTNPS
+234 DSSFLAGSGAGAEIEKWTVGS
-246 ASAVINATTDGK
+246 TDKGMVIQ
-258 GYSITLTGVYYV
+258 LTGVYYV
-270 GGSDNTLKL
+270 GGNDNTLKL

-289 LSCKIDNATIIPTT
+289 VTCKIDNATIIPTK
-303 PDDDKPSEETTAAQ
+303 PDDEKPDTETTAAQ

-413 LDNGTRRNAKTTETI
+413 LDNGVRRNAKTTESI

-438 TVTGIDLPTQIFVG
+438 TVTGIDLPQQIFIG

-472 SAKLSCEA
+472 SAKLNCEG

-498 SSADFYITAN
+498 SSADFYITGN

-535 TTQAAS
+535 TTQVTS
-541 YEDIYGPTDP
+541 YEDVWGPSNP
-551 VDPGLDPVGPVEPE
+551 SVDPGMDPGTDPGMEEPA
-565 TTGFPWFWV
+565 GFPWFWV
-574 IAGVV
+574 IGGVV
-579 VVAAGVFVA
+579 VVAAGVFVY

-593 NKKESVDEDEDI
+593 NKKESVEEDEDI

>member
-1 MKKMSKILT
+1 MTVKKMSKILI

-21 VAMAAEPSYTIS
+21 VAMAEVPTPAAKTPATQEETVTYTITAGIFTNGQMTIKYGTTQSPLASGASLTVEKDTEITAEFS
-33 ATDGSLE
+33 AT
-40 HGSITLTYTYTV
+40 
-52 TKDVTDDNNNTTSET
+52 
-67 KEVTETAFLKKGSL
+67 A
-81 SADIPKDAKV
+81 
-91 VISFN
+91 
-96 ANTGYEFIGAKDDA
+96 GYEFVKATYKIGEK
-110 NNPIEDGAEITLTK
+110 ETSLSDGGKFTLTGDAT
-124 SLIITPEFRLK
+124 ITPVFQAK
-135 DTLGGEAKISSFKID
+135 STLGGEKTADSFRLD
-150 AICPSAYYW
+150 AICSGSYYW
-159 QQCHKK
+159 QMYHK
-165 DSNSNSVLDNN
+165 DMANN
-176 LLKYTRY
+176 KKYTKY
-183 PGKLNGTQSPSTEIA
+183 PGSPADKVNPSSEIV
-198 KGYYVDL
+198 KGNYVDL
-205 TLYVND
+205 TLYVTDND
-211 ADYAAFISTNG
+211 FLNLCSSTGYSKDN
-222 NSSDKFSVTTPG
+222 FSVTTPG
-234 DSSFLAGSTNPS
+234 DSSFLAGSGAGAEIEKWTVGS
-246 ASAVINATTDGK
+246 TDKGMVIQ
-258 GYSITLTGVYYV
+258 LTGVYYV

-279 IVTQGNYNAI
+279 IITQGNYNAI
-289 LSCKIDNATIIPTT
+289 VTCKIDNATIIPTK
-303 PDDDKPSEETTAAQ
+303 PDDEKPDTETTAAQ

-331 LVAGETRNVTMTFR
+331 LVAGETRNITMTFR

-413 LDNGTRRNAKTTETI
+413 LDNGVRRNAKTTETI

-438 TVTGIDLPTQIFVG
+438 TVTGIDLPQQIFIG

-472 SAKLSCEA
+472 SAKLNCEG

-498 SSADFYITAN
+498 SSADFYITGN

-535 TTQAAS
+535 TTQVTS
-541 YEDIYGPTDP
+541 YEDVWGPSNP
-551 VDPGLDPVGPVEPE
+551 SVDPGMDPGTDPGMEEPA
-565 TTGFPWFWV
+565 GFPWFWV
-574 IAGVV
+574 IGGVV
-579 VVAAGVFVA
+579 VVAAGVFVY

>member
-21 VAMAAEPSYTIS
+21 VAMAAESSYTVS

-40 HGSITLTYTYTV
+40 HGSITLTY
-52 TKDVTDDNNNTTSET
+52 NTTKEGSAGTATCTLNSTT
-67 KEVTETAFLKKGSL
+67 KSKALPDDVKKVKVT
-81 SADIPKDAKV
+81 
-91 VISFN
+91 FN
-96 ANTGYEFIGAKDDA
+96 AAPGYEFVSATYKVGDTGTQSVADF
-110 NNPIEDGAEITLTK
+110 GEINITGNTT
-124 SLIITPEFRLK
+124 ITPVFREK
-135 DTLGGEAKISSFKID
+135 QSLGGEKTVDSFRLD
-150 AICPSAYYW
+150 AICNGSYYW
-159 QQCHKK
+159 QMYHKDMSNNK
-165 DSNSNSVLDNN
+165 KYSKYPGDPGNNVPSNS
-176 LLKYTRY
+176 
-183 PGKLNGTQSPSTEIA
+183 EII
-198 KGYYVDL
+198 KGNFVDL
-205 TLYVND
+205 TLYVKD
-211 ADYAAFISTNG
+211 PDFVKLATMTGYDPE
-222 NSSDKFSVTTPG
+222 KFSVSTPS
-234 DSSFLAGSTNPS
+234 DSSFLAGQFSS
-246 ASAVINATTDGK
+246 SSSDLKSNAKFSNWMNGSEVQ
-258 GYSITLTGVYYV
+258 GMIIELTGVYYV

-289 LSCKIDNATIIPTT
+289 LSCKIDNATIVPEKENDKK
-303 PDDDKPSEETTAAQ
+303 PDEETTAAQ

-413 LDNGTRRNAKTTETI
+413 LDNGVRRNAKTTETI

-438 TVTGIDLPTQIFVG
+438 TVTGIDLPQQIFIG

-472 SAKLSCEA
+472 SAKLNCEG

-498 SSADFYITAN
+498 SSADFYITGN
-508 EKGELVGEVIITYE
+508 EKCELVGEVIITYE

-535 TTQAAS
+535 TTQVTS
-541 YEDIYGPTDP
+541 YEDVWGPSNP
-551 VDPGLDPVGPVEPE
+551 SVDPGMDPGTDPGMEEPA
-565 TTGFPWFWV
+565 GFPWFWV
-574 IAGVV
+574 IGGVA
-579 VVAAGVFVA
+579 VVAAGVFVY

>member
-1 MKKMSKILT
+1 MKKMSKILI
-10 FILVLAMVLGT
+10 FILVLAMVLST
-21 VAMAAEPSYTIS
+21 VAMAEVPTPAANTPATQEETVTYTITAGTVENGTLTIKYGSTQKPLITSAKTDAIAKDTDITVVAEPKAGYEL
-33 ATDGSLE
+33 D
-40 HGSITLTYTYTV
+40 TLTCTINGTPTDIKATQKFKLTGDATV
-52 TKDVTDDNNNTTSET
+52 TPVSREKQS
-67 KEVTETAFLKKGSL
+67 
-81 SADIPKDAKV
+81 
-91 VISFN
+91 
-96 ANTGYEFIGAKDDA
+96 
-110 NNPIEDGAEITLTK
+110 
-124 SLIITPEFRLK
+124 
-135 DTLGGEAKISSFKID
+135 LGGEKTVDSFRLD
-150 AICPSAYYW
+150 AICSGSYYW
-159 QQCHKK
+159 QMYHK
-165 DSNSNSVLDNN
+165 DMANN
-176 LLKYTRY
+176 KKYTKY
-183 PGKLNGTQSPSTEIA
+183 PGSPADKVNPSSEIV
-198 KGYYVDL
+198 KGNYVDL
-205 TLYVND
+205 TLYVTD
-211 ADYAAFISTNG
+211 TDYVTFING
-222 NSSDKFSVTTPG
+222 DTTKNKLFSVTTPG
-234 DSSFLAGSTNPS
+234 DSSFLAGSGAGAEIEKWTVGS
-246 ASAVINATTDGK
+246 TDKGMVIQ
-258 GYSITLTGVYYV
+258 LTGVYYV

-289 LSCKIDNATIIPTT
+289 LSCKIDNATIVPEKENDKK
-303 PDDDKPSEETTAAQ
+303 PDEETTAAQ

-331 LVAGETRNVTMTFR
+331 LVAGETRNITMTFR

-399 AQSHSMTVDFTYDY
+399 AQSHSMAVDFTYDY
-413 LDNGTRRNAKTTETI
+413 LDNGVRRNAKTTETI

-438 TVTGIDLPTQIFVG
+438 TVTGIDLPQQIFIG

-472 SAKLSCEA
+472 SAKLNCEG

-498 SSADFYITAN
+498 SSADFYITGN

-535 TTQAAS
+535 TTQVTS
-541 YEDIYGPTDP
+541 YEDVWGPSNP
-551 VDPGLDPVGPVEPE
+551 SVDPGMDPGTDPGMEEPA
-565 TTGFPWFWV
+565 GFPWFWV
-574 IAGVV
+574 IGGVA
-579 VVAAGVFVA
+579 VVAAGVFVY

>member
-21 VAMAAEPSYTIS
+21 VAMAEVGDSTGTPTATTTYTITAGAFTNGTITVKYS
-33 ATDGSLE
+33 DGGKDYQL
-40 HGSITLTYTYTV
+40 SITAGGTV
-52 TKDVTDDNNNTTSET
+52 TVKSGTKVT
-67 KEVTETAFLKKGSL
+67 V
-81 SADIPKDAKV
+81 
-91 VISFN
+91 SFN
-96 ANTGYEFIGAKDDA
+96 PKPGYEFVSATYKVGDTDAKPVADFGE
-110 NNPIEDGAEITLTK
+110 IEITGNTA
-124 SLIITPEFRLK
+124 ITPVFQAK
-135 DTLGGEAKISSFKID
+135 STLGGEKTADSFRLD
-150 AICPSAYYW
+150 AICSGSYYW
-159 QQCHKK
+159 QMYHK
-165 DSNSNSVLDNN
+165 DMANN
-176 LLKYTRY
+176 KKYTKY
-183 PGKLNGTQSPSTEIA
+183 PGSPKDNVTPSSEIT
-198 KGYYVDL
+198 KGNYVDL
-205 TLYVND
+205 TLYVTDND
-211 ADYAAFISTNG
+211 FLSLTQKDGYDAN
-222 NSSDKFSVTTPG
+222 KFSVTTPG
-234 DSSFLAGSTNPS
+234 DSSFLAGGSGYYGS
-246 ASAVINATTDGK
+246 AIKSEANISIWKVNDTPK
-258 GYSITLTGVYYV
+258 GMLIELTGVYYV
-270 GGSDNTLKL
+270 GGNDNTLKL
-279 IVTQGNYNAI
+279 IITQGNYNAI
-289 LSCKIDNATIIPTT
+289 VTCKIDNATIIPTK
-303 PDDDKPSEETTAAQ
+303 PDDEKPDTETTAAQ

-331 LVAGETRNVTMTFR
+331 LVAGETRNITMTFR

-413 LDNGTRRNAKTTETI
+413 LDNGVRRNAKTTETI

-438 TVTGIDLPTQIFVG
+438 TVTGIDLPQQIFIG

-472 SAKLSCEA
+472 SAKLNCEG

-498 SSADFYITAN
+498 SSADFYITGN
-508 EKGELVGEVIITYE
+508 EKCELVGEVIITYE

-535 TTQAAS
+535 TTQVTS
-541 YEDIYGPTDP
+541 YEDVWGPSNP
-551 VDPGLDPVGPVEPE
+551 SVDPGMDPGTDPGMEEPA
-565 TTGFPWFWV
+565 GFPWFWV
-574 IAGVV
+574 IGGVA
-579 VVAAGVFVA
+579 VVAAGVFVY